1 MKDGIAVIGA
11 GRIGVPWA
19 AVLSVEL
26 SETVTCIDVDP
37 DRVDT
42 INRGEAP
49 FQEPQLESYIETGV
63 AEGTLSATTD
73 PSVISDHQY
82 VAITVNAPR
91 NRMEEFLDVIREYAE
106 FIDDDHVIINRTT
119 IPVDVVTKMEA
130 TIADSAASDPTFTVF
145 PERLAEGKAIEEI
158 KTLPKIVGVSDE
170 RGKDQMTEL
179 LAGLECDIEFTD
191 PETTMFVK
199 LIDNSYRDALF
210 AIANQIAFTADQLD
224 LDAHTAISLANREY
238 PRNDIPTPGTVGGK
252 CLPKDPHF
260 LMDSRVCE
268 QPTTPDLF
276 SATRRT
282 NSSIP
287 AYVVTEILRQQPT
300 AVAVL
305 GTSYKGGVGDT
316 YNSPAKRIADDL
328 QAQGIAVSAY
338 DPYVT
343 TDATLEETLS
353 GADTVILAV
362 NHPEF
367 DGIEPTIN
375 ETVASDAIV
384 YDLWGMLEETR
395 LERPYEGFGIAPK
408 PNADRS

>member
-26 SETVTCIDVDP
+26 SENVTCIDIDP

-42 INRGEAP
+42 INRGDAP
-49 FQEPQLESYIETGV
+49 FDEPQLEEYIETGV
-63 AEGTLSATTD
+63 SEGTLSATTD
-73 PSVISDHQY
+73 PSVLSDHQY

-106 FIDDDHVIINRTT
+106 YIQDDHVIINRTT
-119 IPVDVVTKMEA
+119 IPVDIVTKIET
-130 TIADSAASDPTFTVF
+130 TIVESASCTPTFTVF

-158 KTLPKIVGVSDE
+158 KTLPKIVGVSDA
-170 RGKDQMTEL
+170 RGRNQLSEL
-179 LAGLECDIEFTD
+179 LAGLECDIKFTD
-191 PETTMFVK
+191 PETAMFVK

-210 AIANQIAFTADQLD
+210 AIANQIAFTADQLG
-224 LDAHTAISLANREY
+224 LDAHTAINLANHEY
-238 PRNDIPTPGTVGGK
+238 PRNDIPSPGSVGGK

-276 SATRRT
+276 NATRRT
-282 NSSIP
+282 NAYIP
-287 AYVVTEILRQQPT
+287 SYVVTQILRQQPT

-305 GTSYKGGVGDT
+305 GTSYKGGIGDT
-316 YNSPAKRIADDL
+316 YNSPAKQIIDEL
-328 QAQGIAVSAY
+328 QSQGIAVSEY

-343 TDATLEETLS
+343 SDTTLESVLAN
-353 GADTVILAV
+353 ADTVILAV

-367 DGIEPTIN
+367 LGIEETIN
-375 ETVASDAIV
+375 DAVTATAVV
-384 YDLWGMLEETR
+384 YDLWGMLDETQ
-395 LERPYEGFGIAPK
+395 LKHPYEGFGIAQK
-408 PNADRS
+408 